1 MTLPASPGGAAAARG
16 SRFSTGPL
24 LVVWPVI
31 AALLILTPAVWLH
44 KSTEVDIQLLLSRIS
59 FRIREPLQTG
69 LFGTVPARSVTVV
82 SFGAIDLGPGRFDG
96 QLANPASVANSIRII
111 AADPL
116 ARTTLDAVTVQEMR
130 VASGTRITMEWEGAD
145 QAGDS
150 QALAL
155 NADGDFTARFAPQ
168 ASRPLSIRTCV
179 GCRIDGL
186 PAAAATLLDRPV
198 EFIAAGDPLMSLS
211 SPKRLSDGR
220 GLGMTIRLELEAGS
234 SLAETVIPIPDGI
247 NTTTSEGA
255 KPVSSVVQGAINYPG
270 FGLPAR
276 ELKQGDVVLL
286 GDVPDLRILSLQIT
300 KGILVRL
307 HGHATHV
314 SVGPPGFV
322 ADTVPSWFQWYMSSL
337 LPYLHATL
345 ALAAA
350 ALALYQ
356 KFKTAPS
363 GEARA

>member
-1 MTLPASPGGAAAARG
+1 MPESVRIT
-16 SRFSTGPL
+16 
-24 LVVWPVI
+24 
-31 AALLILTPAVWLH
+31 AV
-44 KSTEVDIQLLLSRIS
+44 
-59 FRIREPLQTG
+59 
-69 LFGTVPARSVTVV
+69 
-82 SFGAIDLGPGRFDG
+82 
-96 QLANPASVANSIRII
+96 
-111 AADPL
+111 DPL

-168 ASRPLSIRTCV
+168 ASRPLAIRACV
-179 GCRIDGL
+179 GCQIDGL
-186 PAAAATLLDRPV
+186 PPSAATLLDRPV
-198 EFIAAGDPLMSLS
+198 EFVAAGDTLMSLS
-211 SPKRLSDGR
+211 SAKRLPGGR

-247 NTTTSEGA
+247 NTTTAEGA

-276 ELKQGDVVLL
+276 ELKQGDVVML
-286 GDVPDLRILSLQIT
+286 GDVPDLRILSLQIS

-337 LPYLHATL
+337 LPYVHATL

-350 ALALYQ
+350 ALALFQ
-356 KFKTAPS
+356 KFKTGPS
-363 GEARA
+363 GEGHA